1 MNLTAVCGRHSTATM
16 VGWVLWSSGKN
27 RQSFFPKLA
36 QIAHSIYAIPTTQ
49 NKSERAFSAA
59 SHVMSELRTT
69 LAIYIFIL
77 WFLLSFVFPRLN
89 PLKFTGVARTRQQ
102 ISAVSRPKFTILWG
116 HVEDI
121 LLLNKFFPIVDSCK
135 FIAWQSCAMV
145 PRWRFWRLFVS
156 CVFSEPRAARFRPAS

>member
-1 MNLTAVCGRHSTATM
+1 MKVPQSALVNELDSCLRSTFDCDDGRLSPLEF
-16 VGWVLWSSGKN
+16 WKKN

-59 SHVMSELRTT
+59 SHVMTELRTT

-135 FIAWQSCAMV
+135 FIA
-145 PRWRFWRLFVS
+145 
-156 CVFSEPRAARFRPAS
+156 